1 MNLQEYY
8 NEIEEI
14 KSEIAQLEYKIS
26 QLNKDMVAEYAPVKI
41 GWIIED
47 SRVRIRVSYVT
58 YNGEFWT
65 AKGPALTKNN
75 EISDRHTG
83 IHSINVVDLNGIRN
97 SVKVISK

>member
-1 MNLQEYY
+1 MSLLEYC
-8 NEIEEI
+8 NEIKKV
-14 KSEIAQLEYKIS
+14 KSEITQLEYKVS

-65 AKGPALTKNN
+65 AKGPALTKSNK
-75 EISDRHTG
+75 ISDRHTG
-83 IHSINVVDLNGIRN
+83 IHSINIVDLNGPRN